1 MDQRGSLMAR
11 TLYICYFGVREPL
24 VQTQVLPY
32 LREIGKGI
40 FNAKTQSRVKEVIAT
55 TPSEAAATPPYQG
68 GEPDAGT
75 LGKESF
81 VTIKVSLLTFEPNRA
96 AGDLAEFQRIRA
108 ELRTEGIEWDWLPY
122 HKRPSA
128 AATAWDIFR
137 GAFYIWRRIGRFDVL
152 HGRVH
157 VPTLMGALARKFSL
171 RKPKLLFDIRGFFP
185 EEYTDAGIWPANG
198 WLYRGAKRVERW
210 LLKEADA
217 FVVLT
222 ERAKEILFDESE
234 QRPVEVIPCCVD
246 MKRFATATP
255 ESRKAVREELGIGE
269 RRVGV
274 YVGAFGGWYMAE
286 ETAEFFGAMR
296 QRDPETF
303 VLILTQSKHEMIEP
317 LLKAQGFFESDYFI
331 AKVPS
336 TEIPRY
342 LSAAD
347 LAVSFIKPCYSKQ
360 ASSPTKNAEYLAC
373 GLPIVANAGIGDVDQ
388 LVKGIRVGALIEQFD
403 PAAYSGAIDQIEEL
417 GGVSQYCRDV
427 AFREFDLEYVG
438 GVRYRRLYER
448 ILNS

>member
-1 MDQRGSLMAR
+1 MAR

-32 LREIGKGI
+32 LRELKKGI
-40 FNAKTQSRVKEVIAT
+40 FNAKTQSGKDAKVLIEPGPGTSDETPTVKLE
-55 TPSEAAATPPYQG
+55 
-68 GEPDAGT
+68 
-75 LGKESF
+75 
-81 VTIKVSLLTFEPNRA
+81 VSLLTFEPNRE
-96 AGDLAEFQRIRA
+96 GKDLADFEKVRA
-108 ELRTEGIEWDWLPY
+108 DLAAEGIEWDWLPY

-128 AATAWDIFR
+128 IATAWDIFR
-137 GAFYIWRRIGRFDVL
+137 GAFHIWRRIGRFDVL

-157 VPTLMGALARKFSL
+157 VPTLMAAIARKLSL
-171 RKPKLLFDIRGFFP
+171 KRPKILFDIRGFFP
-185 EEYTDAGIWPANG
+185 EEYTDAGIWPENG
-198 WLYRGAKRVERW
+198 LLYRGAKRVERW
-210 LLKEADA
+210 LMKEADA

-222 ERAKEILFDESE
+222 ERAKEILFDETE

-246 MKRFATATP
+246 MKRFASATP
-255 ESRKAVREELGIGE
+255 ESRKAIREELGIGD

-296 QRDPETF
+296 KHDPNTF
-303 VLILTQSKHEMIEP
+303 VMILTQSKHEMIEP
-317 LLKAQGFFESDYFI
+317 LLKAQGFSENDYFI

-388 LVKGIRVGALIEQFD
+388 LVRGLRVGSLLEQFD
-403 PAAYSGAIDQIEEL
+403 VKSYSNAIDEIEKI
-417 GGVSQYCRDV
+417 GDASQHCRDV
-427 AFREFDLEYVG
+427 SYKEFDLQNVG
-438 GVRYRRLYER
+438 GVRYGRIYRRL
-448 ILNS
+448 LP

>member
-1 MDQRGSLMAR
+1 MAN

-32 LREIGKGI
+32 LREIGRGDST
-40 FNAKTQSRVKEVIAT
+40 AE
-55 TPSEAAATPPYQG
+55 TPRRE
-68 GEPDAGT
+68 EE
-75 LGKESF
+75 K
-81 VTIKVSLLTFEPNRA
+81 IKISLLTFEPNR
-96 AGDLAEFQRIRA
+96 GDEDLVEFERVRA
-108 ELRTEGIEWDWLPY
+108 ELAAEGIEWVWLPY
-122 HKRPSA
+122 HKRLSA
-128 AATAWDIFR
+128 IATAWDIFR

-157 VPTLMGALARKFSL
+157 VPTLMAALARKFSL
-171 RKPKLLFDIRGFFP
+171 KRPKILFDIRGFFP
-185 EEYTDAGIWPANG
+185 EEYTDAGIWPENG
-198 WLYRGAKRVERW
+198 LLYRGAKRVERW
-210 LLKEADA
+210 LMKEADA

-222 ERAKEILFDESE
+222 ERAKEILFDETE
-234 QRPVEVIPCCVD
+234 KRPVEVIPCCVD
-246 MKRFATATP
+246 MNRFASATP
-255 ESRKAVREELGIGE
+255 ESRKAVREELGIGD

-296 QRDPETF
+296 KRDPETF
-303 VLILTQSKHEMIEP
+303 VMVLTQSKREMIEP
-317 LLKAQGFFESDYFI
+317 LLKAQGFEENDYFI

-388 LVKGIRVGALIEQFD
+388 LVEGHKVGSLLDQFDSVTYSIAIEQT
-403 PAAYSGAIDQIEEL
+403 EEL
-417 GGVSQYCRDV
+417 GDVSHRCRET
-427 AFREFDLEYVG
+427 AAGEFDLEHVG
-438 GVRYRRLYER
+438 GVRYRRLYQR